1 MKSKDIAAFRL
12 ASQRLSESK
21 LETPG
26 DVVAWMGAIQAQD
39 YEMAKWAVGL
49 RLPGATVGCVQAAID
64 RGDII
69 RTHLLR
75 PTWHLVASDDY
86 AWLLELTAP
95 RIRAA
100 MRSRHRQLELT
111 EAVIAKSEAI
121 FVKQMRGGKHA
132 SRRVLIAALGEA
144 GIATD
149 ENRASHIFLLA
160 ELDGVLCSGQD
171 VSGRPTYALR
181 PERVPIA
188 KSLPRDGALAV
199 LAKRYFI
206 SRGPATLQDFVWW
219 SGLAAGEAKQALESI
234 KGELDSAVV
243 EARTY
248 WSRGPSGPYAARP
261 VSALLLP
268 AYDEFLL
275 GYRDRSA
282 VLSEEARTKAISSN
296 GLFWPVVL
304 IDGRAAGL
312 WKRTAKKDAVAV
324 DVDLFERPRRET
336 KDSIEAAAARY
347 GRFLGKRVE
356 AGSSADFSVRRI
368 SHTGRS

>member
-1 MKSKDIAAFRL
+1 MKSKDIAALRL

-21 LETPG
+21 LKTPG
-26 DVVAWMGAIQAQD
+26 DVVAWMGAMQAQD
-39 YEMAKWAVGL
+39 YEMAKWAVGI
-49 RLPGATVGCVQAAID
+49 RLPGVTVGCVQAAID

-75 PTWHLVASDDY
+75 PTWHLVAADDY
-86 AWLLELTAP
+86 GWLLDLTAP
-95 RIRAA
+95 RIKAA
-100 MRSRHRQLELT
+100 MRSRHRQLGLT
-111 EAVIAKSEAI
+111 EAVIAKSESI
-121 FVKQMRGGKHA
+121 FVKLMRGGRHA
-132 SRRVLIAALGEA
+132 SRRVLIAALSKA

-149 ENRASHIFLLA
+149 ENRASHIFAWA
-160 ELDGVLCSGQD
+160 ELDGVLCSGPD

-181 PERVPIA
+181 SERVPIA
-188 KSLPRDGALAV
+188 KSLARDVALAA

-219 SGLAAGEAKQALESI
+219 SGLAAGEAKQALETI
-234 KGELDSAVV
+234 KGELDST
-243 EARTY
+243 EIGARTY
-248 WSRGPSGPYAARP
+248 WSGGSSAPYAAARP

-282 VLSEEARTKAISSN
+282 VLSEEARKKAISSN

-312 WKRTAKKDAVAV
+312 WKRTMKKGSVHIEP
-324 DVDLFERPRRET
+324 DLFEALSRGTRAR
-336 KDSIEAAAARY
+336 IESAAERY
-347 GRFLGKRVE
+347 GRFLGKDAEVFYK
-356 AGSSADFSVRRI
+356 AGGEPHGVSL
-368 SHTGRS
+368 